1 MREKKSADTLII
13 PSTLTKQQLCIVT
26 TEARLVWGGPFSRN
40 VFSMFPMLLCIL
52 FSHCLL
58 SLALF
63 EPNHKFF
70 STFSTTCLHISHS
83 SALFSHSPLSTPAFS
98 VSIFT
103 LSLPSCCRLSLFLT
117 PSSFSMLSLSIS
129 RHSFSV
135 HVLSTT
141 VCFLLPSF
149 SVRCHMHKNSYY

>member
-1 MREKKSADTLII
+1 MFFQCFQCYFAFSLVIVFFPLLCSSQTTNSFP
-13 PSTLTKQQLCIVT
+13 PSQ
-26 TEARLVWGGPFSRN
+26 RLVFTSP
-40 VFSMFPMLLCIL
+40 I
-52 FSHCLL
+52 LL
-58 SLALF
+58 SY
-63 EPNHKFF
+63 
-70 STFSTTCLHISHS
+70 
-83 SALFSHSPLSTPAFS
+83 SPTLLSTPAFS

-103 LSLPSCCRLSLFLT
+103 LSLPSWCRLSLFLT

-149 SVRCHMHKNSYY
+149 SVRCHMHKNRKNQPLCIFFT